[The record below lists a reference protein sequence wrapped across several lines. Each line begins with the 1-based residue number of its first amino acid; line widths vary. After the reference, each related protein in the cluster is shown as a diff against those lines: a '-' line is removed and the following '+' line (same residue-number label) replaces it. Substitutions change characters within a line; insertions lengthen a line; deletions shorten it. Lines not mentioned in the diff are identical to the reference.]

1 MKDSALAQLLGSS
14 DAKASGEF
22 VCQSDGAEIHVFL
35 QAGRVAWA
43 TNSKNPLAFKHRLKE
58 HAHLDEDSYQQVM
71 SECHRTHAPI
81 GETLVA
87 WKLATMDQVRD
98 ALSGQV
104 AQTLELLDECQGP
117 GKAVFLARPQYA
129 QYNLDLTF
137 DIRGLLSAA
146 KVGLGPSHAPAP
158 PAVAPPHPP
167 VPTSAP
173 SSSPAVPTT
182 AAPLALDR
190 GTGSSRRVLIAVAAL
205 AVVAGAIAGLLRF
218 SRSSE
223 QKPWA
228 PVFAVTAPPAQ
239 AVTAIA
245 SHSRG
250 VTDTEVVFGM
260 SSAFSGAVKDLGRE
274 MRKGFEVAFAAK
286 NEAGGVH
293 GRKIRLV
300 ALDDGY
306 DPSRTLQVMQELVE
320 NRKVLAV
327 VGNVGSAPAAVSLPY
342 ALEKQVVFF
351 GPLSGSAFLRKH
363 PPDRFIFN
371 FRPSYAEE
379 TATAVR
385 YLVEV
390 RRVPASQI
398 AVFYQDDDFGQAGL
412 LGVEEEVRKQ
422 GGDPAQMVKM
432 TYRRNSADVAE
443 ALEVVKKERARV
455 RAVVMVATS
464 QAAVQFIEHTK
475 DLGAAFILT
484 NVSAVNSNALAE
496 GLVSAGKGYTTDV
509 LVTQIVPHPNASST
523 AALECQAAMAKH
535 AGGEAPGFVS
545 FEGFIAGKIL
555 LEGLERAGRDLDT
568 ESLIAGLEKI
578 HDLDLGLGVAVTFG
592 PEEHQSSHKVWGT
605 ALQPDG
611 TYKSIKLE

>member
-22 VCQSDGAEIHVFL
+22 VCESDGAEIHVFL
-35 QAGRVAWA
+35 QSGRVAWA

-58 HAHLDEDSYQQVM
+58 YAHLDEDSYQQVM

-87 WKLATMDQVRD
+87 WKLATMEQVRN

-104 AQTLELLDECQGP
+104 AQTLELLDKCQGP

-129 QYNLDLTF
+129 QYNLELTF
-137 DIRGLLSAA
+137 DVRGLLSAP
-146 KVGLGPSHAPAP
+146 KVGLGPTHATAP
-158 PAVAPPHPP
+158 SAVGR
-167 VPTSAP
+167 AP
-173 SSSPAVPTT
+173 SSSLAVAT
-182 AAPLALDR
+182 AAPRDPDR
-190 GTGSSRRVLIAVAAL
+190 GPGSSRRVLIAVVAL
-205 AVVAGAIAGLLRF
+205 ALAAGAIAGLLRF

-223 QKPWA
+223 QKPSA
-228 PVFAVTAPPAQ
+228 PVLAVTAPPAQ
-239 AVTAIA
+239 AASATA

-250 VTDTEVVFGM
+250 VTDAEVVFGM
-260 SSAFSGAVKDLGRE
+260 SSAFSGSVKELGRE
-274 MRKGFEVAFAAK
+274 MRKGFEVAFAVK

-293 GRKIRLV
+293 GRAIRLV

-306 DPSRTLQVMQELVE
+306 DPSRTVQVMQELVE
-320 NRKVLAV
+320 NRKVLAI
-327 VGNVGSAPAAVSLPY
+327 VGNVGSATAAVALPY
-342 ALEKQVVFF
+342 ALEKQVVYF

-363 PPDRFIFN
+363 PPDRYVFN

-390 RRVPASQI
+390 RRVPVSQI
-398 AVFYQDDDFGQAGL
+398 AVFHQDDDFGQAGL

-432 TYRRNSADVAE
+432 TYRRNSADVAD

-464 QAAVQFIEHTK
+464 PAAIQFIEQTK
-475 DLGAAFILT
+475 DLGAAFIFA

-496 GLVSAGKGYTTDV
+496 GLVGAGKGYTTDV

-535 AGGEAPGFVS
+535 AGGEAPGFVA

-555 LEGLERAGRDLDT
+555 IEGLERAGRDLDT
-568 ESLIAGLEKI
+568 ESLISGLEKI

-592 PEEHQSSHKVWGT
+592 PEEHQASHKVWGT